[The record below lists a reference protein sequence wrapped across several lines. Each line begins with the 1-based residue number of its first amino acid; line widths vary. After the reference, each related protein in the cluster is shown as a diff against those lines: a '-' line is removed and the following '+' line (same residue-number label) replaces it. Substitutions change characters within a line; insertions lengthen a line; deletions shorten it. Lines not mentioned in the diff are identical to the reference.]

1 MISNSLKTFVCS
13 LLLFTLA
20 QAQSSAESTANLS
33 QFYSQLQ
40 GTYWSGTFEVSF
52 KLAVGKANSDGKKK
66 VLFHGKVAPHPIEI
80 SFLNQQGNGNISY
93 TFFKD
98 ITDLKGEAKKGFEL
112 LDPVPC
118 TMTDGTQEPRV
129 ITLAQ
134 DKSVPMVFKGK
145 INLNDCKPKHKKPSK
160 IPAELSI
167 ESLAMSDDQSSLV
180 IEVKGA
186 KGPGIIEIVYLLK
199 RVNKSDLKL
208 H

>member
-80 SFLNQQGNGNISY
+80 SFLNQVLQMDQAY
-93 TFFKD
+93 
-98 ITDLKGEAKKGFEL
+98 
-112 LDPVPC
+112 
-118 TMTDGTQEPRV
+118 RV
-129 ITLAQ
+129 IFNCSMATLALVLQ
-134 DKSVPMVFKGK
+134 P
-145 INLNDCKPKHKKPSK
+145 LPKNC
-160 IPAELSI
+160 
-167 ESLAMSDDQSSLV
+167 MWLV
-180 IEVKGA
+180 IFVI
-186 KGPGIIEIVYLLK
+186 PGQLLPA
-199 RVNKSDLKL
+199 RMPGTKL
-208 H
+208 I